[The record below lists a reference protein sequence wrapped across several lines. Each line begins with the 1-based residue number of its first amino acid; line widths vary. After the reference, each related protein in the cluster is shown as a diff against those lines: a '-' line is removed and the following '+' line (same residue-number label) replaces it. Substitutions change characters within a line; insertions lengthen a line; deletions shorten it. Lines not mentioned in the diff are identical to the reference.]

1 MQKSKRQFLALENT
15 PPSTGRRRGTEARP
29 KCEESVTVCRASLE
43 VKGGGG
49 MKEGFLEEVMGVQGH
64 RYPGGEGKGDD
75 QTETIIYQGK
85 ERQELLPSS

>member
-1 MQKSKRQFLALENT
+1 
-15 PPSTGRRRGTEARP
+15 
-29 KCEESVTVCRASLE
+29 
-43 VKGGGG
+43 